1 MCNVHVHTN
10 RVCLLCFVL
19 FCCLFVLLDCFV
31 LSFILLFVLLFVSV
45 CFVCFVFFCCF
56 VIYFVVCFVI
66 CFGLFCLFCFLLLF
80 VLSFILLFVLL
91 SVVLY
96 FVVFCFCFGAYF
108 VHMNTISLH
117 CCDITVQSIILT
129 LVRLHDLQHLLIL
142 YPNKRKD
149 EVFGKYYAPPRKR
162 FCCVHGWML
171 PCSQV
176 LEKGEGELVP
186 MFTHTHKVP
195 ML

>member
-31 LSFILLFVLLFVSV
+31 VCLFCCLLCSVLI
-45 CFVCFVFFCCF
+45 CF
-56 VIYFVVCFVI
+56 VIVLARVCAHEYHI
-66 CFGLFCLFCFLLLF
+66 TARM
-80 VLSFILLFVLL
+80 I
-91 SVVLY
+91 Y
-96 FVVFCFCFGAYF
+96 
-108 VHMNTISLH
+108 

-186 MFTHTHKVP
+186 MFTHTHTKSPCCNLHTIGFFTEIPQCV
-195 ML
+195 